1 MGVSPPVK
9 VYDGETENQL
19 NLQRCSEQVPL
30 VRRSSQS
37 SPCMAFGSL
46 RMIPLLRIQLSKAQ
60 SPKFPRLVASSTTMV
75 NH

>member
-46 RMIPLLRIQLSKAQ
+46 RMIPLLRIQLSKVQ
-60 SPKFPRLVASSTTMV
+60 SPKRLAKAK
-75 NH
+75 